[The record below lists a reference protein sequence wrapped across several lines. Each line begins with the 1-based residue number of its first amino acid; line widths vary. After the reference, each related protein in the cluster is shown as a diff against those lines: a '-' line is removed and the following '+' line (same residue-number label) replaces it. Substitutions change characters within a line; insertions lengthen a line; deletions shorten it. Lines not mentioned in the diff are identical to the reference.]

1 MPPFLLLVHNC
12 NMLTYQNHIAIIGAG
27 ISGITLGC
35 ILKKAKIPV
44 VIFEKSNHTSEYGAG
59 ISISPNGIKILKQLK
74 VYDEIISLSSNPKKA
89 DFYSMNRKI
98 NTFDI
103 DVVTTSR
110 NVLYKSLY
118 EKYVSLGGEIL
129 FDHELCDIDFDK
141 LEISFLGEKIYQV
154 KHVASC
160 DGIKSICRKKIE
172 HKQEPTYS
180 GYSVW
185 RAIVDKTQKNTKTF
199 LGPNH
204 HVVTYPI
211 SDSKISF
218 VAAIKTQKKYKES
231 WRSSGTYD
239 ELKNDLILAN
249 KNSYSFINKDTN
261 LFKWGV
267 FIRPHL
273 KNISYKNLTLLGDAA
288 HPIVPFIGQGGCLAL
303 EDAYAFGNLL
313 IKYDADIKK
322 AQRAYENIRIKRIK
336 AVTNL
341 SLRQG
346 YLNHISNPF
355 VIFLRNCV
363 MRYLPSLAMK
373 SIRKKVWNYDLESE
387 IRDYRY

>member
-1 MPPFLLLVHNC
+1 MHN
-12 NMLTYQNHIAIIGAG
+12 NVVDNYSNHIAIIGAG
-27 ISGITLGC
+27 ISGLALGC
-35 ILKKAKIPV
+35 ILKKANIPA
-44 VIFEKSNHTSEYGAG
+44 VIFEKSKDISDYGAG
-59 ISISPNGIKILKQLK
+59 ISISPNGIRILKNLNL
-74 VYDEIISLSSNPKKA
+74 YDEVVNISSNPKKA
-89 DFYSMNRKI
+89 DFYSGNKKI
-98 NTFDI
+98 NSFKV

-110 NVLYKSLY
+110 QVLYKSLY
-118 EKYVSLGGEIL
+118 EKYISMNGEI
-129 FDHELCDIDFDK
+129 FFGHELCNTNFEK
-141 LEISFLGEKIYQV
+141 LELHFSDDKAYQV
-154 KHVASC
+154 RHIAAC

-172 HKQEPTYS
+172 YQMDPEYS

-185 RAIVDKTQKNTKTF
+185 RAIVEKKQKNTKTF

-204 HVVTYPI
+204 HIVTYPI

-218 VAAIKTQKKYKES
+218 VAAIKTTKKYEES
-231 WRSSGTYD
+231 WRSSGTYN

-249 KNSYSFINKDTN
+249 KDSYSFIDENTN
-261 LFKWGV
+261 LFKWGI
-267 FIRPHL
+267 FTRPQL

-288 HPIVPFIGQGGCLAL
+288 HPIVPFIGQGACLAL

-313 IKYDADIKK
+313 IKYDADINK
-322 AQRAYENIRIKRIK
+322 AQKAYENIRIKRIK
-336 AVTNL
+336 AVANL

>member
-1 MPPFLLLVHNC
+1 MHN
-12 NMLTYQNHIAIIGAG
+12 NVVDNYSNHIAIIGAG
-27 ISGITLGC
+27 ISGLALGC
-35 ILKKAKIPV
+35 ILKKANIPA
-44 VIFEKSNHTSEYGAG
+44 VIFEKSKDISDYGAG
-59 ISISPNGIKILKQLK
+59 ISISPNGIRILKNLNL
-74 VYDEIISLSSNPKKA
+74 YDEVVNISSNPKKA
-89 DFYSMNRKI
+89 DFYSGNKKI
-98 NTFDI
+98 NSFEI

-110 NVLYKSLY
+110 QVLYKSLY
-118 EKYVSLGGEIL
+118 EKYISMNGEIL
-129 FDHELCDIDFDK
+129 FGHELCNTNFEK
-141 LEISFLGEKIYQV
+141 LELHFSDDKAYQV
-154 KHVASC
+154 RHIAAC

-172 HKQEPTYS
+172 YQMDPEYS

-185 RAIVDKTQKNTKTF
+185 RAIVEKKQKNTKTF

-204 HVVTYPI
+204 HIVTYPI

-218 VAAIKTQKKYKES
+218 VAAIKTTKKYEES
-231 WRSSGTYD
+231 WRSSGTYN

-249 KNSYSFINKDTN
+249 KDSYSFIDENTN
-261 LFKWGV
+261 LFKWGI
-267 FIRPHL
+267 FTRPQL
-273 KNISYKNLTLLGDAA
+273 KNIRYRNLTLLGDAA

-313 IKYDADIKK
+313 IKYDADINK
-322 AQRAYENIRIKRIK
+322 AQKAYENIRIKRIK
-336 AVTNL
+336 AVANL